1 MANIKVIVTA
11 VNKDSPEIA
20 IGLNTGPTGVWIAHE
35 HDIEKAGTVT
45 GSGTATPGT
54 DWVTWYLEGDAG
66 AKFKVECFVDDA
78 TQWVTERVVQIGH
91 SFTADSK
98 GI

>member
-1 MANIKVIVTA
+1 MAAIKVIATA

-20 IGLNTGPTGVWIAHE
+20 IGLNKGSTGVWIAHE
-35 HDIEKAGTVT
+35 HDKKKGDTVT
-45 GSGTATPGT
+45 GTGTATPGT

-66 AKFKVECFVDDA
+66 AKFKIECFVDDTA
-78 TQWVTERVVQIGH
+78 QWITERVVQIGH
-91 SFTADSK
+91 SFTGDSK

>member
-1 MANIKVIVTA
+1 MATIKVTATA
-11 VNKDSPEIA
+11 VNKASPTIA
-20 IGLNTGPTGVWIAHE
+20 IGLNTGPTGFWIARE
-35 HDIEKAGTVT
+35 HDKQKGDTVT
-45 GSGTATPGT
+45 GTGTARPGT

-66 AKFKVECFVDDA
+66 AKFKIECFVDGTA
-78 TQWVTERVVQIGH
+78 QWTTERVVQIGH